1 MKVILDLA
9 ISADGFIAKP
19 DGNSDWVAPSTEELF
34 KKRTREAGCLVVG
47 RRTYEQYRGSIYP
60 VDGALNIVLTNNSE
74 GLDVSV
80 VSATS
85 PEETLAIAKENGCS
99 GVLIAGGASVSGAFL
114 KAGLINEIFF
124 SVHPLLLTQGMK
136 PFGDIEV
143 NSEMTLVD
151 TKELE
156 GGIIQLHYEVLR

>member
-34 KKRTREAGCLVVG
+34 KGRIREAGCLVVG
-47 RRTYEQYRGSIYP
+47 RRTYEQYKGSIYP
-60 VDGALNIVLTNNSE
+60 VEGALNIVLTSNIES
-74 GLDVSV
+74 LDTGMA
-80 VSATS
+80 SATS
-85 PEETLAIAKENGCS
+85 PEETLAIAKKKGCS
-99 GVLIAGGASVSGAFL
+99 GVLIAGGANVSGAFL
-114 KAGLINEIFF
+114 KAGLINEVFF

-136 PFGDIEV
+136 PFGDTEV
-143 NSEMTLVD
+143 NSVMTLLD

-156 GGIIQLHYEVLR
+156 GGIVQLHYRLL